1 MIIKLY
7 KNCILTDAYSEV
19 FDVYRKDAN
28 GKTALDRYLE
38 TLEQKTIETLHT
50 YVTNS
55 GKISFDL
62 NDENDTEFYDF
73 NYMSITDEVN
83 NFTRFCFIDAVTVVN
98 GIAVVSYIEDLWS
111 NYAPSLQMRKSLLT
125 RSRIIDYGSYK
136 IPFYSLGMEYQGN
149 NQLKLIDLFEKTNQQ
164 QIQTVAIIL
173 QVQLYKLTEQ
183 GNVSEREISE
193 CFVTAKKLNDE
204 TYISY
209 NSTTTADDL
218 LFEIIKKSS
227 NTKITWN
234 NEEWNYEVY
243 NAIYVPESFG
253 ILLSPLA
260 TPSKYRAKIYTEG
273 NYDIYFV
280 TLPASALGAVD
291 INWTQTKTIIP
302 NFKQFKVGTILNAF
316 DIIQNG
322 TDITIKVGY
331 FASKT
336 DFSLYLSFQNQIFE
350 ITQDFMRE
358 FPISVQTADVTQ
370 QQATAREVAQLN
382 AKLGIA
388 NGALQIGSGITDS
401 AMGML
406 QMGLG
411 AYTGSTKMML
421 NGSQQASHAPF
432 EVGHGIINIISSNKQ
447 LDIANRAMYVSNK
460 GTKLLSNAVVCAN
473 YGIVLYEIQP
483 DNEVEVQ
490 ANIDNCGYVC
500 NEIVDNLLSSITTGT
515 TNKWNVM
522 QFEYVNIYGK
532 FTQRIADA
540 LRDILYAGFKIWYDE
555 TAING

>member
-19 FDVYRKDAN
+19 FDVYHKDAN
-28 GKTALDRYLE
+28 NKTALDRYLA
-38 TLEQKTIETLHT
+38 TLEQKTITTPHT

-62 NDENDTEFYDF
+62 IDENDTEFYEF

-83 NFTRFCFIDAVTVVN
+83 NFTRFCFIDAITVVN
-98 GIAVVSYIEDLWS
+98 GIAVVSYIEDIWS

-149 NQLKLIDLFEKTNQQ
+149 NQLKLTELFEKAQNYQQ
-164 QIQTVAIIL
+164 VGIML

-183 GNVSEREISE
+183 GKVSEREIYE
-193 CFVTAKKLNDE
+193 FFVSSKIQRQDN
-204 TYISY
+204 YISY
-209 NSTTTADDL
+209 RPVASADNV
-218 LFEIIKKSS
+218 LFNIIKKSS

-243 NAIYVPESFG
+243 NAIYVPENFN
-253 ILLSPLA
+253 IPLNA
-260 TPSKYRAKIYTEG
+260 SQGTPIKIYTEG
-273 NYDIYFV
+273 NVDFYFV
-280 TLPASALGAVD
+280 VFPASMLGS
-291 INWTQTKTIIP
+291 IEIQYTQQKTIVS
-302 NFKQFKVGTILNAF
+302 NFKQFKVGTILTAYE
-316 DIIQNG
+316 IVQNG
-322 TDITIKVGY
+322 SDITIKIGY

-336 DFSLYLSFQNQIFE
+336 DFGLYLSFQNQIFE
-350 ITQDFMRE
+350 ITRDFMRE

-370 QQATAREVAQLN
+370 QQATAREVANLN

-388 NGALQIGSGITDS
+388 RGAMQIAGGVADV
-401 AMGML
+401 A
-406 QMGLG
+406 LG
-411 AYTGSTKMML
+411 ATQV
-421 NGSQQASHAPF
+421 N
-432 EVGHGIINIISSNKQ
+432 ISSSWGKQLKGAGQIASGLTDIGGGIMNIVSQKKQ
-447 LDIANRAMYVSNK
+447 LDVANRALYITNK
-460 GTKLLSNAVVCAN
+460 GTKIISNAALVAN
-473 YGIVLYEIQP
+473 YGIVVYEIVP

-500 NEIVDNLLSSITTGT
+500 NEIVDNLFNTITTGT

-522 QFEYVNIYGK
+522 QFDYVNIYGK
-532 FTQRIADA
+532 FTQRIADV
-540 LRDILYAGFKIWYDE
+540 LRDILNAGFKIWYDE
-555 TAING
+555 TAINE

>member
-19 FDVYRKDAN
+19 FDVYHKDAN
-28 GKTALDRYLE
+28 SKTALDRYLE
-38 TLEQKTIETLHT
+38 TLEQKTIATPHT

-62 NDENDTEFYDF
+62 NDEDGTEFYDF

-149 NQLKLIDLFEKTNQQ
+149 NQLKLTRLFDLSTASPEINVVVQ
-164 QIQTVAIIL
+164 L
-173 QVQLYKLTEQ
+173 QLYKLSEQ
-183 GNVSEREISE
+183 GELSERLITEAFLAYKQNDVVSNDWDISQAELFIQRLMQDSSSKKISIGGIEFNYEI
-193 CFVTAKKLNDE
+193 
-204 TYISY
+204 Y
-209 NSTTTADDL
+209 NIILIPKDFEIPVNTIAPSTTNTQTTIGNATAML
-218 LFEIIKKSS
+218 RII
-227 NTKITWN
+227 
-234 NEEWNYEVY
+234 
-243 NAIYVPESFG
+243 
-253 ILLSPLA
+253 SPLA
-260 TPSKYRAKIYTEG
+260 TDTKLNIT
-273 NYDIYFV
+273 N
-280 TLPASALGAVD
+280 
-291 INWTQTKTIIP
+291 TKTIAC
-302 NFKQFKVGTILNAF
+302 NFKQFKIGSLITAY
-316 DIIQNG
+316 DIVQNG
-322 TDITIKVGY
+322 TNIEIKVGY
-331 FASKT
+331 QT
-336 DFSLYLSFQNQIFE
+336 DFYDFKLFIMFQNQIYD
-350 ITQDFMRE
+350 ITSDFKIE
-358 FPISVQTADVTQ
+358 VPISVQTADVTQ
-370 QQATAREVAQLN
+370 QQATAREVANLN

-388 NGALQIGSGITDS
+388 RGAMQITGGVADV
-401 AMGML
+401 A
-406 QMGLG
+406 LG
-411 AYTGSTKMML
+411 ATQVNISSSWGKQLKGAGQITSGLTDI
-421 NGSQQASHAPF
+421 G
-432 EVGHGIINIISSNKQ
+432 GGIMNIISSAKQ
-447 LDIANRAMYVSNK
+447 LEIANRAMYVSNRGCK
-460 GTKLLSNAVVCAN
+460 ITGNSVIASY
-473 YGIVLYEIQP
+473 YGIVIYEIQP

-500 NEIVDNLLSSITTGT
+500 NEIVDNLLNSITTGT

-555 TAING
+555 TAINE

>member
-38 TLEQKTIETLHT
+38 TLEQKTIATPHT

-62 NDENDTEFYDF
+62 NDEDGTEFYDF

-125 RSRIIDYGSYK
+125 RSRIVDYGSYK

-149 NQLKLIDLFEKTNQQ
+149 NQLKLVELFEKAQQ
-164 QIQTVAIIL
+164 YQQVGIIL

-183 GNVSEREISE
+183 GKVSEREIYE
-193 CFVTAKKLNDE
+193 FFVSSKIERQDN
-204 TYISY
+204 YISY
-209 NSTTTADDL
+209 RPVASADNV
-218 LFEIIKKSS
+218 LFNIIKKIS
-227 NTKITWN
+227 NTKITRN
-234 NEEWNYEVY
+234 NAEWNYEVY
-243 NAIYVPESFG
+243 NAIYVPETFN
-253 ILLSPLA
+253 IPLNA
-260 TPSKYRAKIYTEG
+260 SQGAPVKIYTEG
-273 NYDIYFV
+273 NVDFYFV
-280 TLPASALGAVD
+280 LFPGSMTGNLE
-291 INWTQTKTIIP
+291 IQYTQQKTIVS
-302 NFKQFKVGTILNAF
+302 NFKQFKVGTILTAYE
-316 DIIQNG
+316 IVQNG
-322 TDITIKVGY
+322 SDITIKIGY
-331 FASKT
+331 FVSKT
-336 DFSLYLSFQNQIFE
+336 DFGLYLSFQNQIFE
-350 ITQDFMRE
+350 ITRDFMRE

-388 NGALQIGSGITDS
+388 SGAMQIGSSMANVAI
-401 AMGML
+401 
-406 QMGLG
+406 G
-411 AYTGSTKMML
+411 ASKIAYGTGTGNSW
-421 NGSQQASHAPF
+421 ASIKGAEQISNAPF
-432 EVGHGIINIISSNKQ
+432 EAGRGIMNIISSAKQ
-447 LDIANRAMYVSNK
+447 LDVANRALYVSNK
-460 GTKLLSNAVVCAN
+460 GTKLLSNASICAN
-473 YGIVLYEIQP
+473 YGILLYEIQP

-555 TAING
+555 TAINE

>member
-28 GKTALDRYLE
+28 AKTALDRYLA
-38 TLEQKTIETLHT
+38 TLEQKTIATPHT

-111 NYAPSLQMRKSLLT
+111 NYAPSMQMRKSLLT

-149 NQLKLIDLFEKTNQQ
+149 NQLKFTRLFDISN
-164 QIQTVAIIL
+164 L
-173 QVQLYKLTEQ
+173 QPEVNVVMQLQLYKLSEQ
-183 GNVSEREISE
+183 GELSERVIYEAFLAHKQDDVVYNDWDISVAELFIQRLMQDSSSKKISIGNIEFNYEI
-193 CFVTAKKLNDE
+193 
-204 TYISY
+204 Y
-209 NSTTTADDL
+209 NIILIPKEFGIPVNTIAPSTTNTQTTIGNATAML
-218 LFEIIKKSS
+218 RII
-227 NTKITWN
+227 
-234 NEEWNYEVY
+234 
-243 NAIYVPESFG
+243 
-253 ILLSPLA
+253 SPLA
-260 TPSKYRAKIYTEG
+260 TDTKLNIT
-273 NYDIYFV
+273 N
-280 TLPASALGAVD
+280 
-291 INWTQTKTIIP
+291 TKTIAC
-302 NFKQFKVGTILNAF
+302 NFKQFKIGSLITAY
-316 DIIQNG
+316 DIVQNG
-322 TDITIKVGY
+322 TNIEIKVGY
-331 FASKT
+331 QT
-336 DFSLYLSFQNQIFE
+336 DFYDFKLFIMFQNQIYD
-350 ITQDFMRE
+350 ITSDFKIE
-358 FPISVQTADVTQ
+358 VPISVQTADVTQ
-370 QQATAREVAQLN
+370 QQSTAREVANLN

-388 NGALQIGSGITDS
+388 RGAMQITGGVADV
-401 AMGML
+401 A
-406 QMGLG
+406 LG
-411 AYTGSTKMML
+411 ATQVNISSSWGKQLKGAGQITSGLTDI
-421 NGSQQASHAPF
+421 G
-432 EVGHGIINIISSNKQ
+432 GGIMNIISSTKQ
-447 LDIANRAMYVSNK
+447 LEIANRAMYVSNRGCK
-460 GTKLLSNAVVCAN
+460 ITGNSIIAAY
-473 YGIVLYEIQP
+473 YGIVIYEIQP

-555 TAING
+555 TAINE

>member
-19 FDVYRKDAN
+19 FDVYRKDVN

-38 TLEQKTIETLHT
+38 TLEQKTIATPHT

-149 NQLKLIDLFEKTNQQ
+149 NQLKFTRLFDIST
-164 QIQTVAIIL
+164 L
-173 QVQLYKLTEQ
+173 QPEVNVVMQLQLYKLSEQ
-183 GNVSEREISE
+183 GELSERVIYEAFLAHKQGDVVYNDWDISVAELFIQRLMQDSSSKKISIGGIEFNYEI
-193 CFVTAKKLNDE
+193 
-204 TYISY
+204 Y
-209 NSTTTADDL
+209 NIL
-218 LFEIIKKSS
+218 LFPKE
-227 NTKITWN
+227 
-234 NEEWNYEVY
+234 
-243 NAIYVPESFG
+243 FG
-253 ILLSPLA
+253 IPINTIAPA
-260 TPSKYRAKIYTEG
+260 TTNTQTTIGTQ
-273 NYDIYFV
+273 
-280 TLPASALGAVD
+280 TALFRIIPPTD
-291 INWTQTKTIIP
+291 TSLNITNTKTIAC
-302 NFKQFKVGTILNAF
+302 NFKQFKIGTMITAY
-316 DIIQNG
+316 DIVQNG
-322 TDITIKVGY
+322 TNIEIKVGY
-331 FASKT
+331 QT
-336 DFSLYLSFQNQIFE
+336 DFYDFKLFILFQNQIYD
-350 ITQDFMRE
+350 ITSDFKIE
-358 FPISVQTADVTQ
+358 VPISVQTADVTQ
-370 QQATAREVAQLN
+370 QQSTAREMAQFN
-382 AKLGIA
+382 AKMGIA
-388 NGALQIGSGITDS
+388 SGAMQIGSGMMDS
-401 AMGML
+401 KLGLAKTFIGAGTGNLSMAMGGAQ
-406 QMGLG
+406 QMG
-411 AYTGSTKMML
+411 
-421 NGSQQASHAPF
+421 QAPF
-432 EVGHGIINIISSNKQ
+432 EAGRGIMNIISSAKQ
-447 LDIANRAMYVSNK
+447 LEIANRAMYVSNRGCK
-460 GTKLLSNAVVCAN
+460 ITGNSVIAAY
-473 YGIVLYEIQP
+473 YGIVIYEIQP

-555 TAING
+555 TAINE

>member
-19 FDVYRKDAN
+19 FDVYHKDAN
-28 GKTALDRYLE
+28 AKTALDRYLE
-38 TLEQKTIETLHT
+38 TLEQKTIATPHT

-62 NDENDTEFYDF
+62 NDAAGTEFYDF

-149 NQLKLIDLFEKTNQQ
+149 NQLKLVELFEKAQQ
-164 QIQTVAIIL
+164 YQQVGIIL

-183 GNVSEREISE
+183 GKVSEREIYE
-193 CFVTAKKLNDE
+193 FFVSSKIERQDN
-204 TYISY
+204 YISY
-209 NSTTTADDL
+209 RPVASADNV
-218 LFEIIKKSS
+218 LFNIIKKSS

-234 NEEWNYEVY
+234 NAEWNYEVY
-243 NAIYVPESFG
+243 NAIYVPETFN
-253 ILLSPLA
+253 IPLNA
-260 TPSKYRAKIYTEG
+260 SQGAPVKIYTEG
-273 NYDIYFV
+273 NVDFYFV
-280 TLPASALGAVD
+280 LFPGSMTGNLE
-291 INWTQTKTIIP
+291 IQYTQQKTIVS
-302 NFKQFKVGTILNAF
+302 NFKQFKVGTILTAYE
-316 DIIQNG
+316 IVQNG
-322 TDITIKVGY
+322 SDITIKIGY
-331 FASKT
+331 FVSKT
-336 DFSLYLSFQNQIFE
+336 DFGLYLSFQNQIFE
-350 ITQDFMRE
+350 ITRDFMRE

-388 NGALQIGSGITDS
+388 SGAMQVGSGVTDW
-401 AMGML
+401 AMGTM

-411 AYTGSTKMML
+411 AYSGNTGMMMRGAQQSTR
-421 NGSQQASHAPF
+421 APF
-432 EVGHGIINIISSNKQ
+432 EVGRGVLNIISSNKQ
-447 LDIANRAMYVSNK
+447 LDVANRAMYVSNK
-460 GTKLLSNAVVCAN
+460 GTKLLSSASICAN
-473 YGIVLYEIQP
+473 YGILLYEIQP

-555 TAING
+555 TAINE

>member
-19 FDVYRKDAN
+19 FDVYHKDGNA
-28 GKTALDRYLE
+28 KTALDRYLE
-38 TLEQKTIETLHT
+38 TLEQKTIATPHT

-149 NQLKLIDLFEKTNQQ
+149 NQLKLTRLFDLSTAYPEVNVVVQ
-164 QIQTVAIIL
+164 L
-173 QVQLYKLTEQ
+173 QLYKLSEQ
-183 GNVSEREISE
+183 GKLSERLITEAFLSYKQNDVVSNDWDISQAELFIQRLMQDSSSKKISIGGIEFNYEI
-193 CFVTAKKLNDE
+193 
-204 TYISY
+204 Y
-209 NSTTTADDL
+209 NIILIPKEFGIPVNTIAPSTTNTQTTIGNATA
-218 LFEIIKKSS
+218 LFRII
-227 NTKITWN
+227 
-234 NEEWNYEVY
+234 
-243 NAIYVPESFG
+243 
-253 ILLSPLA
+253 SPLA
-260 TPSKYRAKIYTEG
+260 TDTKLNIT
-273 NYDIYFV
+273 N
-280 TLPASALGAVD
+280 
-291 INWTQTKTIIP
+291 TKTIAC
-302 NFKQFKVGTILNAF
+302 NFKQFKIGTLITAY
-316 DIIQNG
+316 DIVQNG
-322 TDITIKVGY
+322 TNIEIKLGY
-331 FASKT
+331 QT
-336 DFSLYLSFQNQIFE
+336 DFYDFKLFIMFQNQIYD
-350 ITQDFMRE
+350 ITSDFKIE
-358 FPISVQTADVTQ
+358 VPISVQTADVTQ
-370 QQATAREVAQLN
+370 QQSTAREMAQFN
-382 AKLGIA
+382 AKMGIA
-388 NGALQIGSGITDS
+388 SGAMQIGSAVVSGLVGGAKTISGIATGSDS
-401 AMGML
+401 MIMSGVD
-406 QMGLG
+406 QMGQ
-411 AYTGSTKMML
+411 S
-421 NGSQQASHAPF
+421 PF
-432 EVGHGIINIISSNKQ
+432 NVGRGIMNIISSAKQ
-447 LDIANRAMYVSNK
+447 LEIANRAMYVSNRGCK
-460 GTKLLSNAVVCAN
+460 ITGNSVIASY
-473 YGIVLYEIQP
+473 YGIVIYEIQP

-500 NEIVDNLLSSITTGT
+500 NEIVDNLLNSITTGT

-555 TAING
+555 TAINE

>member
-19 FDVYRKDAN
+19 FDVYHKDAN
-28 GKTALDRYLE
+28 AKTALDRYLE
-38 TLEQKTIETLHT
+38 TLEQKTIVTPHT

-149 NQLKLIDLFEKTNQQ
+149 NQLKLVELFEKTHQYQQ
-164 QIQTVAIIL
+164 VGIIL
-173 QVQLYKLTEQ
+173 QVQLYKLTQQ
-183 GNVSEREISE
+183 GNVSEREIYE
-193 CFVTAKKLNDE
+193 FFVSSKIQRQDN
-204 TYISY
+204 YISY
-209 NSTTTADDL
+209 RSVASADNV
-218 LFEIIKKSS
+218 LFNIIKKSS

-243 NAIYVPESFG
+243 NAIYVPETFN
-253 ILLSPLA
+253 IPLNA
-260 TPSKYRAKIYTEG
+260 SQGAPVKIYTEG
-273 NYDIYFV
+273 DVDFYFV
-280 TLPASALGAVD
+280 LFPGSMTGNLE
-291 INWTQTKTIIP
+291 IQYTQQKTIVS
-302 NFKQFKVGTILNAF
+302 NFKQFKVGTILTAYE
-316 DIIQNG
+316 IVQNG
-322 TDITIKVGY
+322 SDITIKIGY

-336 DFSLYLSFQNQIFE
+336 DFGLYLSFQNQIFE
-350 ITQDFMRE
+350 ITRDFMRD

-388 NGALQIGSGITDS
+388 NGAMQIGSSMANVAI
-401 AMGML
+401 
-406 QMGLG
+406 G
-411 AYTGSTKMML
+411 ASKIAYGTGTGNSW
-421 NGSQQASHAPF
+421 ASIKGAEQISNAPF
-432 EVGHGIINIISSNKQ
+432 EAGRGIMNIISSAKQ
-447 LDIANRAMYVSNK
+447 LDVANRALYVSNK
-460 GTKLLSNAVVCAN
+460 GTKLLSNASICAN
-473 YGIVLYEIQP
+473 YGILLYEIQP

-555 TAING
+555 TAINE

>member
-19 FDVYRKDAN
+19 FDVYHKDAN
-28 GKTALDRYLE
+28 AKTALDRYLE
-38 TLEQKTIETLHT
+38 TLEQKTIATPHT

-62 NDENDTEFYDF
+62 NDEDGTEFYDF

-149 NQLKLIDLFEKTNQQ
+149 NQLKLTRLFDLTSAYPEINVVVQ
-164 QIQTVAIIL
+164 L
-173 QVQLYKLTEQ
+173 QLYKLSEQ
-183 GNVSEREISE
+183 GELSERLITEAFLAYKQNDVVSNDWDISQAELFIQRLMQDSSSKKISLGNIEFNYEI
-193 CFVTAKKLNDE
+193 
-204 TYISY
+204 Y
-209 NSTTTADDL
+209 NIILIPKDFGIPVNTIAPSTTNTQTTIGNATAML
-218 LFEIIKKSS
+218 RII
-227 NTKITWN
+227 
-234 NEEWNYEVY
+234 
-243 NAIYVPESFG
+243 
-253 ILLSPLA
+253 SPLA
-260 TPSKYRAKIYTEG
+260 TDTKLNIT
-273 NYDIYFV
+273 N
-280 TLPASALGAVD
+280 
-291 INWTQTKTIIP
+291 TKTIAC
-302 NFKQFKVGTILNAF
+302 NFKQFKIGSLITAY
-316 DIIQNG
+316 DIVQNG
-322 TDITIKVGY
+322 TNIEIKVGY
-331 FASKT
+331 QT
-336 DFSLYLSFQNQIFE
+336 DFYDFKLFIMFQNQIYD
-350 ITQDFMRE
+350 ITSDFKIE
-358 FPISVQTADVTQ
+358 VPISVQTADVTQ
-370 QQATAREVAQLN
+370 QQSTARELAQFN
-382 AKLGIA
+382 AKMGIA
-388 NGALQIGSGITDS
+388 SGAMQIGSAVVSGLVGGAKTISGIATGSDS
-401 AMGML
+401 MIMSGVD
-406 QMGLG
+406 QMGQ
-411 AYTGSTKMML
+411 S
-421 NGSQQASHAPF
+421 PF
-432 EVGHGIINIISSNKQ
+432 NVGRGIMNIISSAKQ
-447 LDIANRAMYVSNK
+447 LEIANRAMYVSNRGCK
-460 GTKLLSNAVVCAN
+460 ITGNSVIASY
-473 YGIVLYEIQP
+473 YGIVIYEIQP

-555 TAING
+555 TAINE

>member
-19 FDVYRKDAN
+19 FDVYHKDAN
-28 GKTALDRYLE
+28 AKTALDRYLE
-38 TLEQKTIETLHT
+38 TLEQKTITTPHT

-111 NYAPSLQMRKSLLT
+111 NYAPSLQMRNSLLT

-149 NQLKLIDLFEKTNQQ
+149 NQLKLVELFEKAQQ
-164 QIQTVAIIL
+164 YQQVGIIL

-183 GNVSEREISE
+183 GNVSEREIYE
-193 CFVTAKKLNDE
+193 FFVSSKIQRQDN
-204 TYISY
+204 YISY
-209 NSTTTADDL
+209 RPVASADNV
-218 LFEIIKKSS
+218 LFNIIKKSS

-243 NAIYVPESFG
+243 NAIYVPENFN
-253 ILLSPLA
+253 IPLNA
-260 TPSKYRAKIYTEG
+260 SQGTPIKIYTEG
-273 NYDIYFV
+273 NVDFYFV
-280 TLPASALGAVD
+280 VFPASMLGS
-291 INWTQTKTIIP
+291 IEIQYTQQKTIVS
-302 NFKQFKVGTILNAF
+302 NFKQFKVGTILTAYE
-316 DIIQNG
+316 IVQNG
-322 TDITIKVGY
+322 SDITIKIGY

-336 DFSLYLSFQNQIFE
+336 DFGLYLSFQNQIFE
-350 ITQDFMRE
+350 ITRDFMRD

-388 NGALQIGSGITDS
+388 SGAMQVGSGVTDW
-401 AMGML
+401 AMGTL

-411 AYTGSTKMML
+411 AYSGNTGMMMR
-421 NGSQQASHAPF
+421 GAQQSSRAPF
-432 EVGHGIINIISSNKQ
+432 EVGRGVLNIISSNKQ
-447 LDIANRAMYVSNK
+447 LDVANRAMYVSNK
-460 GTKLLSNAVVCAN
+460 GTKLLSSASICAN
-473 YGIVLYEIQP
+473 YGILLYEIQP

-500 NEIVDNLLSSITTGT
+500 NEIVDNLLNSITTGT

-555 TAING
+555 TAINE